1 MQNTILSN
9 YSTAATSNTNR
20 TFASP
25 VPPDKRIIL
34 EKNVPPQVT
43 LSRQFCPGRIGP
55 ALKWATFSILIAD
68 ENNLLHTPFIAAIR
82 SPETRIFNAAIHKSG
97 SGKSFSGSGKSFSG
111 SRKPFSGSRKSFSG
125 SRKSFS
131 GSGKSFSGS
140 GKSFSGS
147 RKSFSGSGKSFSGS
161 GKSFSGSGYS
171 FSGAA
176 IYKYRPIF
184 TNTHHETCTP
194 SSIAYQYIMPL
205 METNSTIFDTKKNK

>member
-111 SRKPFSGSRKSFSG
+111 SRKPFSGS
-125 SRKSFS
+125 
-131 GSGKSFSGS
+131 